1 MKDLEIQNKRN
12 SFMEMDEIYFWT
24 ATIHNWRKLLLK
36 DDYKEIIID
45 SLKYLVSNNKIKIYA
60 FVIMPNHVHFIWKM
74 IEMNGKESPHV
85 SFLKHTAHAF
95 KKKLIELKDDSLT
108 YYKVN
113 ATNKKHEF
121 WQRDSL
127 AILLYT
133 PKVAYQKLDYLHNN
147 PLQSHWNLVDD
158 SIDYLYSSIRF
169 YESQEEAFL
178 FLSDLRNEFGLVS

>member
-1 MKDLEIQNKRN
+1 
-12 SFMEMDEIYFWT
+12 
-24 ATIHNWRKLLLK
+24 
-36 DDYKEIIID
+36 
-45 SLKYLVSNNKIKIYA
+45 
-60 FVIMPNHVHFIWKM
+60 
-74 IEMNGKESPHV
+74 
-85 SFLKHTAHAF
+85 
-95 KKKLIELKDDSLT
+95 
-108 YYKVN
+108 
-113 ATNKKHEF
+113 
-121 WQRDSL
+121 L